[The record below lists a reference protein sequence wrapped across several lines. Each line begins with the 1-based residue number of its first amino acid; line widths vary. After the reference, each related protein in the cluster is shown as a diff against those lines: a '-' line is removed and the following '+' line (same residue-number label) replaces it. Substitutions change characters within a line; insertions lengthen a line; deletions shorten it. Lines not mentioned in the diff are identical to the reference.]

1 MKELGNSLY
10 TMLEWVMRFAYI
22 NLLWV
27 LFTLAG
33 VVVLGIYP
41 ATTAMFSI
49 MREWLRGNS
58 DLPVFNT
65 FWSYYKKDFWKSNHL
80 GIYTSI
86 IFLLIFFDLFYIQSD
101 ASKLITWTHIPI
113 FACILFFIFLLF
125 YLFPVFAHYDLKVR
139 SIYKQAFFIM
149 LISPIQII
157 MMVICLAAF
166 SIISFLFPA
175 LLFIFGLSFYS
186 FITSWLASSSF
197 KRLEAAS
204 QIKHTDL

>member
-10 TMLEWVMRFAYI
+10 TMLEWVMRFAYL

-113 FACILFFIFLLF
+113 FACILLFIFLLF